1 MASDKKTR
9 KKVLLI
15 EDNREMLELIT
26 YFLNLRDSRLDVIG
40 SMSAE
45 QGMLELVNVDLLV
58 VDLRLPGMSG
68 AELVAHARKKN
79 PTLPAIVMSGLEREF
94 ADDYLNGIEIEAY
107 VQKPYRP
114 DEVTDIILKTLWGDD
129 APESPLAALE
139 QPRSDLHHAPLD
151 DEIISRLT
159 RLQNK
164 TNAHQV
170 ILWALDGMMLYLYDE
185 SQRREAEKLAKPAIS
200 SITGG
205 LEMLV
210 RSGSAPSRLITVLDG
225 DPYEIVLA
233 HVRGNWDYCLAII
246 VDGEKRGTK
255 LSTVWGAMQRTVAD
269 LSVRLTSDPT
279 QTPAPAPEASAPAAV
294 AAESVPTQTLEEEL
308 LVEAV
313 VEPAAPEPEPEPEIE
328 ADPIATDEQLENLI
342 DGLGDDSDL
351 SDDELDTFWET
362 GLLSGTKSA
371 EIAQAMADA
380 ENGEEPGVRDE
391 RWEVVKGMLGTQND
405 GDENLL
411 SLEDAQEK
419 GLLGDQEDI

>member
-1 MASDKKTR
+1 MASESKTR

-40 SMSAE
+40 AMSAE

-68 AELVAHARKKN
+68 AELVTHARKKN
-79 PTLPAIVMSGLEREF
+79 PDLPAIVMSGLERDF
-94 ADDYLNGIEIEAY
+94 ADEYLNGIEIEAY

-114 DEVTDIILKTLWGDD
+114 DEVTDIILKTLWGDA
-129 APESPLAALE
+129 APSSPLAALE
-139 QPRSDLHHAPLD
+139 QPRSDIHHPELD
-151 DEIISRLT
+151 AETVSRLA
-159 RLQNK
+159 RLQTT

-170 ILWALDGMMLYLYDE
+170 ILWALDGEMLYLFDE

-233 HVRGNWDYCLAII
+233 HVKGNWDYCLAII

-269 LSVRLTSDPT
+269 LAVRLKGDPT
-279 QTPAPAPEASAPAAV
+279 ILPEPEVSEPEISERIVPEQVAEALPEPEA
-294 AAESVPTQTLEEEL
+294 
-308 LVEAV
+308 
-313 VEPAAPEPEPEPEIE
+313 PAAPEPAEPEVDP
-328 ADPIATDEQLENLI
+328 DPIATDEQLVDII
-342 DGLGDDSDL
+342 DGLGDDSEL
-351 SDDELDTFWET
+351 SDEELDTFWET
-362 GLLSGTKSA
+362 GLLGNTKSA
-371 EIAQAMADA
+371 EIAQAMEEA
-380 ENGEEPGVRDE
+380 ENEEEPGVRDE
-391 RWEVVKGMLGTQND
+391 RWEVVKGMLGTQNET
-405 GDENLL
+405 DEDLL

-419 GLLGDQEDI
+419 GLLGDQDVL